1 MGTHGRAKKKPLL
14 NDTRKDGKSQVR
26 TFDTVVCPL
35 CGKETREEIFKQSIH
50 RSDEWDDVCMDCYDS
65 LRENFSEIL
74 EILLDTYSYDE
85 TELKILKFMAI
96 DSRDLMDDIE
106 KAFDNAIENKRTL
119 REVERITE
127 DHAYEQRANI

>member
-1 MGTHGRAKKKPLL
+1 
-14 NDTRKDGKSQVR
+14 
-26 TFDTVVCPL
+26 
-35 CGKETREEIFKQSIH
+35 
-50 RSDEWDDVCMDCYDS
+50 MDCYDS
-65 LRENFSEIL
+65 LRESFSEIL

-85 TELKILKFMAI
+85 TELEILKFMAI
-96 DSRDLMDDIE
+96 DSRDLMDNIE

>member
-35 CGKETREEIFKQSIH
+35 CGKETREEIFKQSIQ

-65 LRENFSEIL
+65 LRESFSEIL

-85 TELKILKFMAI
+85 TELEILKFMAI

-106 KAFDNAIENKRTL
+106 KAFDNAIKNKRAL
-119 REVERITE
+119 RETKRIVE
-127 DHAYEQRANI
+127 DYVYEKRANI

>member
-1 MGTHGRAKKKPLL
+1 M
-14 NDTRKDGKSQVR
+14 R

-106 KAFDNAIENKRTL
+106 KAFDNAIENKRAL
-119 REVERITE
+119 REAERIVE
-127 DHAYEQRANI
+127 DYVYEKRANI